1 MGQNFKAARRA
12 LLRTVVPESLADDES
27 SMRQATRIVAFS
39 LAMLVWVP
47 VYLVI
52 FVVLSAPRSFET
64 VAAAGAGILILLMLL
79 RHGVAVGVCANILC
93 GICWVTY
100 TLLGLVAG
108 GPVAPGVIW
117 YASIPLLSLWIAGT
131 RSGVFWTALSMAAIT
146 SFFAARELG
155 YEFTNELTPSGL
167 QLLMWTGLLGIVG
180 CVFLLVEVLNRVDAT
195 VRESL
200 AGALENAKAAD
211 RAKSEF
217 LANMSHEI
225 RTPMTA
231 ILGYVE
237 LLGGGEDGVAGVPT
251 RDEVVQSIRRNG
263 THLLQIIGDI
273 LDLSKI
279 EVGKF
284 MLEQANCSPVETVSD
299 VVRMM
304 RVRAKHK
311 RLTLNLKFRGPI
323 PETITT
329 DPLRLRQI
337 LINLIGNAIK
347 FTEIG
352 GVRVDVSLVRQGG
365 EPRLQCLVAD
375 SGLGIP
381 EHQLAAIFQPFMQGD
396 TSTARRYGGT
406 GLGLAISKRLAI
418 MLGGDLTVDSQ
429 EGTGSTFSLTIDP
442 GPVETARLVQIDGD
456 PAASGVRP
464 APQLPVEEM
473 TLDCRVLLAE
483 DGPDNRRLI
492 SYVLEKAGAQVST
505 VGDGEAAVRETLAA
519 RDSGRPFDVVLL
531 DIQMPLVDGYQ
542 AAERLRAAEYRGPI
556 IALTA
561 HAMRGDRGRCLE
573 AGCDDYATKPID
585 RHALVRLVAKYAG
598 QTAGPPSGEGRAESS
613 QLAANSKNRG

>member
-1 MGQNFKAARRA
+1 MGQNFDAAWRA
-12 LLRTVVPESLADDES
+12 FLRAIVPASLADDERDL
-27 SMRQATRIVAFS
+27 RQATRIVAFS

-47 VYLVI
+47 LYLVI
-52 FVVLSAPRSFET
+52 FVVLSAPRSFEI
-64 VAAAGAGILILLMLL
+64 VAAAGAGILVLLALL
-79 RHGVAVGVCANILC
+79 SRGVSVGVCANILC

-100 TLLGLVAG
+100 TMLGLVDG

-155 YEFTNELTPSGL
+155 YEFTNELTPAGL
-167 QLLMWTGLLGIVG
+167 QFLLWTGLLGIVG
-180 CVFLLVEVLNRVDAT
+180 CVFLLVEVLKRVDAA

-200 AGALENAKAAD
+200 ATALENAKAAD

-237 LLGGGEDGVAGVPT
+237 LLAPGEANTPDAPNPA
-251 RDEVVQSIRRNG
+251 EAVQAIRRNG
-263 THLLQIIGDI
+263 AHLLQIIGDI

-284 MLEQANCSPVETVSD
+284 LLEQADCSPVETVSD
-299 VVRMM
+299 IVRMM
-304 RVRAKHK
+304 RIRAKHK
-311 RLTLNLKFRGPI
+311 CLTLNLKFRGPI
-323 PETITT
+323 PDSITT

-352 GVRVDVSLVRQGG
+352 GVRVDVSLVRHGG
-365 EPRLQCLVAD
+365 EPRLQCIVAD
-375 SGLGIP
+375 SGVGIP
-381 EHQLAAIFQPFMQGD
+381 ERQLGSLFQPFVQGD
-396 TSTARRYGGT
+396 MSTARRYGGT

-418 MLGGDLTVDSQ
+418 ILGGDLSVDSQ
-429 EGTGSTFSLTIDP
+429 EGTGSTFTLTIDP
-442 GPVETARLVQIDGD
+442 GPIEAARLVQVDGD
-456 PAASGVRP
+456 PAASGIRP
-464 APQLPVEEM
+464 LTQVSPDVPR
-473 TLDCRVLLAE
+473 LDCRVLLAE

-492 SYVLEKAGAQVST
+492 SYVLEQAGARVST
-505 VGDGEAAVRETLAA
+505 VGDGEAAVREALAA
-519 RDSGRPFDVVLL
+519 RAAGEPFDVVLL

-542 AAERLRAAEYRGPI
+542 AAERLRAAKYQGPI

-598 QTAGPPSGEGRAESS
+598 QAEVQADRQEKS
-613 QLAANSKNRG
+613 QPAMNSKSPT

>member
-1 MGQNFKAARRA
+1 MGQNFDAAWRA
-12 LLRTVVPESLADDES
+12 FLQAIVPASLADNEKDL
-27 SMRQATRIVAFS
+27 RQATRIVAFS

-47 VYLVI
+47 LYLVI
-52 FVVLSAPRSFET
+52 FVVLSAPVSFEI
-64 VAAAGAGILILLMLL
+64 VAAAGAGILLLLVLL
-79 RHGVAVGVCANILC
+79 SRGVSVGVCANILC

-100 TLLGLVAG
+100 TLLGLVDG

-131 RSGVFWTALSMAAIT
+131 RSGVFWTALSMVAIT
-146 SFFAARELG
+146 SFFGAHELG
-155 YEFTNELTPSGL
+155 YEFTNELTPAGL
-167 QLLMWTGLLGIVG
+167 RFLLWTGLLGIVG
-180 CVFLLVEVLNRVDAT
+180 CVFLLVEVLKRVDAA

-200 AGALENAKAAD
+200 ATALENAKSAD

-231 ILGYVE
+231 ILGYVD
-237 LLGGGEDGVAGVPT
+237 LLATGEANTPDAPS
-251 RDEVVQSIRRNG
+251 RAEAVQAIRRNG
-263 THLLQIIGDI
+263 AHLLQIIGDI

-284 MLEQANCSPVETVSD
+284 MLEQSHCSPVDTVSD
-299 VVRMM
+299 IVRMM
-304 RVRAKHK
+304 RIRAKHK
-311 RLTLNLKFRGPI
+311 CLTLNLKFRGPI
-323 PETITT
+323 PNSITT

-352 GVRVDVSLVRQGG
+352 GVRVDVSLVRHEGQ
-365 EPRLQCLVAD
+365 PRLQCIVAD
-375 SGLGIP
+375 SGVGIP
-381 EHQLAAIFQPFMQGD
+381 ERQLGSLFQPFVQGD
-396 TSTARRYGGT
+396 MSTARRYGGT

-418 MLGGDLTVDSQ
+418 ILGGDLSVDSQ
-429 EGTGSTFSLTIDP
+429 EGTGSTFTLTIDP
-442 GPVETARLVQIDGD
+442 GPIEAARLVQVDGD

-464 APQLPVEEM
+464 LPQVSPEVPR
-473 TLDCRVLLAE
+473 LDCRVLLAE

-492 SYVLEKAGAQVST
+492 SYVLEQAGARVST
-505 VGDGEAAVRETLAA
+505 VGDGEAAVHEALAA
-519 RDSGRPFDVVLL
+519 RAAGEPFQVILL

-542 AAERLRAAEYRGPI
+542 AAERLRAAKYQGPI

-598 QTAGPPSGEGRAESS
+598 LSPDQADQREFS
-613 QLAANSKNRG
+613 QPAVNSKQ

>member
-1 MGQNFKAARRA
+1 MGQTFGSGWRAAVRA
-12 LLRTVVPESLADDES
+12 IIPAHSANDENSL
-27 SMRQATRIVAFS
+27 RQATRIVAFT

-47 VYLVI
+47 VYMVI
-52 FVVLSAPRSFET
+52 FSILRAPLSFT
-64 VAAAGAGILILLMLL
+64 IVASAGINLLLMLIML
-79 RHGVAVGVCANILC
+79 HRGASVRFCANVMC
-93 GICWVTY
+93 GICFVTY
-100 TLLGLVAG
+100 TLLGLVNG
-108 GPVAPGVIW
+108 GPVAPAVIW

-131 RSGVFWTALSMAAIT
+131 GSGVFWTSLSLLAIT
-146 SFFAARELG
+146 GFFAARELG
-155 YEFTNELTPSGL
+155 HEFNNELTPSGL
-167 QLLMWTGLLGIVG
+167 RFLLWTGILGIVS
-180 CVFLLVEVLNRVDAT
+180 CVFLLVEVLKRVESA

-200 AGALENAKAAD
+200 ALALENAKAAD

-231 ILGYVE
+231 ILGYVD
-237 LLGGGEDGVAGVPT
+237 LLSDAAEDHSQAPS
-251 RDEVVQSIRRNG
+251 RQEAVQSIRRNG
-263 THLLQIIGDI
+263 AHLLQIIGDI

-284 MLEQANCSPVETVSD
+284 MLEQANCSPVETISD

-311 RLTLNLKFRGPI
+311 RLTLTLKFRGPV
-323 PETITT
+323 PTTITT

-352 GVRVDVSLVRQGG
+352 GVRVEVSLVRQQG
-365 EPRLQCLVAD
+365 EPRLQCVIAD
-375 SGLGIP
+375 SGMGIP
-381 EHQLAAIFQPFMQGD
+381 ERQLATLFQPFTQGD
-396 TSTARRYGGT
+396 TSTARRYGGA

-429 EGTGSTFSLTIDP
+429 VGTGSTFSFSIDP
-442 GPVETARLVQIDGD
+442 GPIDPARLVQIDDD
-456 PAASGVRP
+456 PARSGFRP
-464 APQLPVEEM
+464 APPLPPDEVQ
-473 TLDCRVLLAE
+473 LDCRVLLAE

-492 SYVLEKAGAQVST
+492 SYVLERAGAKVMS
-505 VGDGEAAVRETLAA
+505 VNEGESAVREALAA
-519 RDSGRPFDVVLL
+519 RAAGMPYDVVLL

-542 AAERLRAAEYRGPI
+542 AAERLRAAEYQGPI

-598 QTAGPPSGEGRAESS
+598 KTAAHCRATGEKHTPQSG
-613 QLAANSKNRG
+613 